1 MDVPRAAVHQTRLG
15 RGATDGLEV
24 GGDVELLLGAHHQ
37 AHAVHP
43 RHLLGAQLSIA
54 SRDDDEGVG
63 VLAPSLADHV
73 AAAAVGLLGDGAGVD
88 DADVGTLPRTHATYA
103 LGQELPPYGGGLG
116 EVQLAA

>member
-1 MDVPRAAVHQTRLG
+1 MYVSCAAMHQACLG
-15 RGATDGLEV
+15 RGAADSLEV
-24 GGDVELLLGAHHQ
+24 GGDVELLLCAHHQ

-43 RHLLGAQLSIA
+43 RHGLGAQLSIA

-73 AAAAVGLLGDGAGVD
+73 AAAAIGLLGDRAGVD
-88 DADVGTLPRTHATYA
+88 DADVGTLPRPYATYA
-103 LGQELPPYGGGLG
+103 LGQELSPDGGGLG